1 MAGYAVRD
9 LGGAKMSDHLLSALA
24 AMLFVV
30 SLAACLGLLYL
41 EWAAP
46 WLIEQMAG

>member
-1 MAGYAVRD
+1 
-9 LGGAKMSDHLLSALA
+9 MSDHTLSALA

-30 SLAACLGLLYL
+30 SCAMALGVLYI

-46 WLIEQMAG
+46 WLIDQIGG